1 MARQF
6 SRLQG
11 LSWAAS
17 GREEPVPR
25 APLTGPVRP
34 RRPPLEQRSSCDLL
48 PCAAVKEHS
57 RMIPPHIRFQADA
70 IICEAVREND
80 RFVVRAHHHSS
91 VSSTRIHTVQ
101 HTRSKKQ
108 RSLSVPE
115 TSKLHDPMLRRMTM
129 HVGYARVSTRE
140 QTIDLQVDALTQ
152 AGCTNVYTEVI
163 SGARADRP
171 ILAQVLETLR
181 AGDVLV
187 IWKLDRLGRSLTH
200 LLTIVTDLMTRQ
212 VGLKSLNDPIDT
224 TTPQGRLIFNLFA
237 SLAEFEREVIRERTQ
252 AGLSA
257 ARARGRLG
265 GRPKGLPRKAEA
277 T

>member
-1 MARQF
+1 
-6 SRLQG
+6 
-11 LSWAAS
+11 
-17 GREEPVPR
+17 
-25 APLTGPVRP
+25 
-34 RRPPLEQRSSCDLL
+34 
-48 PCAAVKEHS
+48 
-57 RMIPPHIRFQADA
+57 
-70 IICEAVREND
+70 
-80 RFVVRAHHHSS
+80 
-91 VSSTRIHTVQ
+91 
-101 HTRSKKQ
+101 
-108 RSLSVPE
+108 
-115 TSKLHDPMLRRMTM
+115 M
-129 HVGYARVSTRE
+129 HVGYARVSTKE

-152 AGCTNVYTEVI
+152 AGCMKVYTEVI
-163 SGARADRP
+163 SGTRAEQP
-171 ILAQVLETLR
+171 ILAQVLEMLR

-277 T
+277 TAYAAETLYREGRLSAQDIAAKLHISKSTLYAYLHARGVPIGTARGQPGTSPTTTPV

>member
-1 MARQF
+1 
-6 SRLQG
+6 
-11 LSWAAS
+11 
-17 GREEPVPR
+17 
-25 APLTGPVRP
+25 
-34 RRPPLEQRSSCDLL
+34 
-48 PCAAVKEHS
+48 
-57 RMIPPHIRFQADA
+57 
-70 IICEAVREND
+70 
-80 RFVVRAHHHSS
+80 
-91 VSSTRIHTVQ
+91 
-101 HTRSKKQ
+101 
-108 RSLSVPE
+108 
-115 TSKLHDPMLRRMTM
+115 M
-129 HVGYARVSTRE
+129 HVGYARVSTKE

-171 ILAQVLETLR
+171 ILAQVLEMLR

-224 TTPQGRLIFNLFA
+224 TTPQGRLIFNVFA
-237 SLAEFEREVIRERTQ
+237 SLAEFEREVIHERTQ

-277 T
+277 TAYAAETLYREGRLSAQDIATKLHISKSTLYAYLRARGVPIGTARGQPGTPPTTTPR